1 MYRWP
6 CQTAAV
12 RTRLWGSAR
21 CPIAASARVWVDAQ
35 LAWLVDEFGRQ
46 VIERAV
52 LVPTA
57 ENFPADAG
65 AGEHALVQ
73 SVVESLCGQVGVE
86 SPSLDIEI
94 FEDQDRVAQA
104 ALGVGG
110 WTRTRAGDWRKE
122 DGRSVIAVDRGIF
135 DSPRRLVATIAHE
148 LCHERLIGEA
158 RIDADRP
165 DGEELTDLATV
176 FFGLGVFTANA
187 ASEFTGDADGRWQ
200 ARRLG
205 YLDQATLG
213 YALARFSF
221 LRGEVDPS
229 WARYLDTNPAGFM
242 RRSARYLARDTED
255 RGER

>member
-1 MYRWP
+1 M
-6 CQTAAV
+6 
-12 RTRLWGSAR
+12 
-21 CPIAASARVWVDAQ
+21 DAQ

-46 VIERAV
+46 VLERPI

-57 ENFPADAG
+57 ENFPADAR

-86 SPSLDIEI
+86 SSSLDLEI

-104 ALGVGG
+104 ALGAGGG
-110 WTRTRAGDWRKE
+110 WTRTGAGDWRKE
-122 DGRSVIAVDRGIF
+122 DGRSVIAVDRAIV

-148 LCHERLIGEA
+148 LCHERLIGEG
-158 RIDADRP
+158 RIAADRT
-165 DGEELTDLATV
+165 DGEELTDLAAV
-176 FFGLGVFTANA
+176 SFGLGIFTANA
-187 ASEFTGDADGRWQ
+187 ASEFTGDAGGRWQ

-205 YLDQATLG
+205 YLDQATIG

-242 RRSARYLARDTED
+242 RRSARYLAGEAAD